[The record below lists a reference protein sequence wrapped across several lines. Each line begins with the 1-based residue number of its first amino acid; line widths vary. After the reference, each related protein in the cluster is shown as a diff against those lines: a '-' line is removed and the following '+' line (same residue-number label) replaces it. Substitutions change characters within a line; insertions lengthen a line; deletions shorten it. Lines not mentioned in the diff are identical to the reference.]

1 MVQLTWRETRAKTA
15 DYLATRLP
23 DMDMSTS
30 IARRG
35 LEDGAHTADLPG
47 VRLGCGQL
55 GMAHGRRG
63 VAQGTG

>member
-1 MVQLTWRETRAKTA
+1 
-15 DYLATRLP
+15 
-23 DMDMSTS
+23 MDMSTS

-63 VAQGTG
+63 VAQGTGWVQEIGEGFGFDRI

>member
-1 MVQLTWRETRAKTA
+1 
-15 DYLATRLP
+15 
-23 DMDMSTS
+23 MDMSTS